1 MMQQFLEPINRRF
14 GTYRGLIRLGLAH
27 AEHASGRLRPFTRH
41 DLSDVKRLV
50 FVCQGNI
57 CRSSFADH
65 LARSL
70 GTASASFGLA
80 TTTGAPANPTAMKIS
95 LQFGVNL
102 KPHRVTDIKDFQFHP
117 GDLLLAMEIR
127 QARKLARSLL
137 PAGVHVSL
145 LGNWSKPRRP
155 HIHDPFS
162 LSDDYFVTCFQ
173 VIETAVKQLCR
184 EYEAAQGRGG
194 QKLTPQRSA
203 HV

>member
-1 MMQQFLEPINRRF
+1 MRQFLAPINRRF

-27 AEHASGRLRPFTRH
+27 AEHRSGRLRPFMRH
-41 DLSDVKRLV
+41 DLGHVNRLV

-70 GTASASFGLA
+70 GIPSVSFGLA
-80 TTTGAPANPTAMKIS
+80 TTTGMRADPTAMKTS

-102 KPHRVTDIKDFQFHP
+102 KSHQVTDIGNFQFHA

-127 QARKLARSLL
+127 QARKLISLSL
-137 PAGVHVSL
+137 PDEVHVGL
-145 LGNWSKPRRP
+145 LGSWSKPRRL

-173 VIETAVKQLCR
+173 VIETAVKQLCA
-184 EYEAAQGRGG
+184 EYAAAKGMEI
-194 QKLTPQRSA
+194 K
-203 HV
+203 VDV

>member
-1 MMQQFLEPINRRF
+1 MQRFLEPINRRF
-14 GTYRGLIRLGLAH
+14 GTYRRLIRLVLAH
-27 AEHASGRLRPFTRH
+27 AEYVSGRLRPFMCN
-41 DLSDVKRLV
+41 DLGHVKRLV

-70 GTASASFGLA
+70 GIPSASFGLA
-80 TTTGAPANPTAMKIS
+80 TTTGIRADPTATKIS

-102 KPHRVTDIKDFQFHP
+102 TPHRVTDISDFQFNP

-137 PAGVHVSL
+137 PADVHVGL
-145 LGNWSKPRRP
+145 LGNWGRPRRS

-162 LSDDYFVTCFQ
+162 LSEDYFVTCFQ
-173 VIETAVKQLCR
+173 VIDAAVKQLCR
-184 EYEAAQGRGG
+184 EYVAAQGCNG
-194 QKLTPQRSA
+194 
-203 HV
+203 